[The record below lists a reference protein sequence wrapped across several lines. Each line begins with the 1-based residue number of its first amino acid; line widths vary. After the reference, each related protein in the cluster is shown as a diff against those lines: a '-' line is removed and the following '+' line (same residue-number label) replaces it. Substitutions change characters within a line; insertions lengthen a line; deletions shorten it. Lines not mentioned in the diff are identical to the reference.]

1 MKLKQKY
8 TFEMDKNLEE
18 ENKELR
24 RQIIKSEEK
33 FNVELKKIKLFNEEL
48 NKSDSK
54 LNLESVL

>member
-54 LNLESVL
+54 LNLESV